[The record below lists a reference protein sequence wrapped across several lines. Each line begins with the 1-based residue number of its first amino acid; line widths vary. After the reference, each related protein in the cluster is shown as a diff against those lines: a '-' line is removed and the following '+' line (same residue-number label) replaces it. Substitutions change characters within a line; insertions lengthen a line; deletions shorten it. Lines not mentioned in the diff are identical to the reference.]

1 MTEPAVRIAA
11 RQADPVAFPRTQ
23 VTVDGIAAYT
33 PTGSDGRN
41 SSLFLRAGRSE
52 TEAVMG
58 SSRPSVTERVLSILG
73 AFSPGRTVM
82 SLAEISRQTGLPAAT
97 AHRLL
102 GELTRWGA
110 LERDD
115 DGLYRVGLRLW
126 EVGALAPRGLGLR
139 EAAMPFLEDL
149 YEATHENVQLA
160 VLDGLEVLYVERIA
174 GRDAVHVF
182 TQIGLRFPAHA
193 TGVGLALLAH
203 AHPDVQERAIT
214 GPLRRFTPK
223 TLGSGGQL
231 RRALAEI
238 RRTGVAISDGQV
250 ELHALSVAAPVFGSA
265 DIAVAAVSIVV
276 PADGFDWRVLVP
288 AVRASARGISRALG
302 APRALRSPDSAIH
315 RSD

>member
-1 MTEPAVRIAA
+1 
-11 RQADPVAFPRTQ
+11 
-23 VTVDGIAAYT
+23 
-33 PTGSDGRN
+33 
-41 SSLFLRAGRSE
+41 
-52 TEAVMG
+52 MG

-214 GPLRRFTPK
+214 GPLRRFTPRR
-223 TLGSGGQL
+223 SA
-231 RRALAEI
+231 RRAAPAGAGRDSQDRSGHQRRPGRAARAVG
-238 RRTGVAISDGQV
+238 RRTRLRAGGHRGGGRVHRRSGRRFRLAGAGPGRQGQCPGH
-250 ELHALSVAAPVFGSA
+250 L
-265 DIAVAAVSIVV
+265 
-276 PADGFDWRVLVP
+276 
-288 AVRASARGISRALG
+288 
-302 APRALRSPDSAIH
+302 PRARRTPGTALTRLGDPPQRLNSIFHQTESPMVALLARRRKSCH
-315 RSD
+315 V